1 MSAPPQVRLLAPEG
15 TEIGLELASVGER
28 ALAYALD
35 VFFSQLALIL
45 FVVLGASASILT
57 RIEYIL
63 ALVVL
68 GAFMIRHGYFLL
80 FETRFQGSTPAKRIL
95 GLRVV
100 SRDGGQLGLDAIIA
114 RNVMRDLE
122 VMLPVTLLAAPEAAI
137 GRAPAWLAYPAIA
150 WLVLVALLPVL
161 SRERTRAGD
170 LVAGTVVVRVP
181 KRALLRDEARAA
193 ARTARVRFT
202 REQLSI
208 YGEHELETLAELLR
222 AYEAGKA
229 DDDDLRV
236 VAATIAKRIGYEGVE
251 IASTPALFLRAFY
264 RDQRAELERNLVL
277 GKRIADKH
285 ERSRDRSA
293 SPSGRGGPCHSA
305 GSQEGGGGRS

>member
-35 VFFSQLALIL
+35 VLFSQLVLVL
-45 FVVLGASASILT
+45 FVVLGAAASIVT
-57 RIEYIL
+57 SSEHVL

-68 GAFMIRHGYFLL
+68 GAFVIRHGYFLVL
-80 FETRFQGSTPAKRIL
+80 ETRLQGSTPGKRIL
-95 GLRVV
+95 RLRVV

-122 VMLPVTLLAAPEAAI
+122 VMLPIALLVAPEAAI

-150 WLVLVALLPVL
+150 WLVLVALLPLL

-181 KRALLRDEARAA
+181 KSALLRDEARAA
-193 ARTARVRFT
+193 QATRIQLT
-202 REQLSI
+202 REQLSV
-208 YGEHELETLAELLR
+208 YGEHELETLAGLLR

-236 VAATIAKRIGYEGVE
+236 VAATIAKRISYDGVE
-251 IASTPALFLRAFY
+251 PQRTPALFLRAFY

-285 ERSRDRSA
+285 DRRKERPGA
-293 SPSGRGGPCHSA
+293 SPTGRVGP
-305 GSQEGGGGRS
+305 

>member
-28 ALAYALD
+28 AIAYALD
-35 VFFSQLALIL
+35 VFFSQLVLIL
-45 FVVLGASASILT
+45 FVVLGFAASLLT
-57 RIEYIL
+57 SSEHVL

-68 GAFMIRHGYFLL
+68 GAFVIRHGYFLF

-100 SRDGGQLGLDAIIA
+100 SRDGAQLGLDAIIA

-122 VMLPVTLLAAPEAAI
+122 VMLPIALLAAPEAVV

-150 WLVLVALLPVL
+150 WLAVIALLPLL

-181 KRALLRDEARAA
+181 KSALLRDEARAA
-193 ARTARVRFT
+193 RNARVQLT
-202 REQLSI
+202 REQLSV
-208 YGEHELETLAELLR
+208 YGEHELETLAGLLR
-222 AYEAGKA
+222 SYEAGKA
-229 DDDDLRV
+229 DDADLRV

-251 IASTPALFLRAFY
+251 PERTPALFLRAFY

-277 GKRIADKH
+277 GRRIADKH
-285 ERSRDRSA
+285 ERSRERGPSPTDR
-293 SPSGRGGPCHSA
+293 GRP
-305 GSQEGGGGRS
+305 